1 MQRVKTVWWKS
12 NMNEIKQMKGQLL
25 AMIVAGLAL
34 TVFAAF
40 HQNTILAIIIFVAQ
54 GTLGSVLNAK
64 YRNEVF
70 RCVSELDE
78 GVYNDLLRA
87 TDISPKTAEKE
98 GRAYPAEIAALVNDC
113 LRVQKLTKW
122 MPILAVLVFFVLQIL
137 LFANI

>member
-1 MQRVKTVWWKS
+1 
-12 NMNEIKQMKGQLL
+12 MNEIKQMKGQLL
-25 AMIVAGLAL
+25 GMIVAGLAL

-64 YRNEVF
+64 YRNEIF
-70 RCVSELDE
+70 RQVSRLDE

-87 TDISPKTAEKE
+87 TDISPKAAEKE
-98 GRAYPAEIAALVNDC
+98 GRAYPAEIAAMVNDC

-122 MPILAVLVFFVLQIL
+122 MPMLEVALFFVMQII
-137 LFANI
+137 LFANV